1 MFNNDIHHDHDRRR
15 HRRDPRSNHDGHGFG
30 FRGPFGGDPG
40 RGGPGRGGMVRRG
53 EIRPLILAVLA
64 AKPTHGYEV
73 ITELQAQSG
82 GRWRPS
88 AGSVYPTLQQLA
100 DEGLVTSQD
109 VDGRRVY
116 TLTDEG
122 RAAAAAGPGVAWN
135 DSGRSRGTDVRH
147 LARQVVEAA
156 VQVQRVGTP
165 QAAIAAREI
174 LLDTRAKLYGLLAT
188 DALVAEDAPDDA
200 DEPA

>member
-15 HRRDPRSNHDGHGFG
+15 HRRDPRSGHDGRGFG
-30 FRGPFGGDPG
+30 FRGPFG
-40 RGGPGRGGMVRRG
+40 GGPGRGGMVRRG

-122 RAAAAAGPGVAWN
+122 RSAAAAGPGVAWN
-135 DSGRSRGTDVRH
+135 ETGRSRGTDVRH

-165 QAAIAAREI
+165 EAAIAARDI
-174 LLDTRAKLYGLLAT
+174 LIETRAKLYGLLAT
-188 DALVAEDAPDDA
+188 DAVVPDDAPDDDGRERA
-200 DEPA
+200 